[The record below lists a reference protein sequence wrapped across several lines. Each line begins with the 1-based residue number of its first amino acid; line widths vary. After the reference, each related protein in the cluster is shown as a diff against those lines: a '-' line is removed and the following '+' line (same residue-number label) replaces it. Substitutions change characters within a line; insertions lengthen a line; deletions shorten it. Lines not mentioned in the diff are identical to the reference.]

1 MTVSVKLF
9 AAARELAGSEEVQLE
24 LREGASAGDARAALA
39 QQWPRLAPLVDRSLL
54 AVNAEY
60 VADETVI
67 TAGDELALIPPVSG
81 G

>member
-1 MTVSVKLF
+1 MNVVVKLF
-9 AAARELAGSEEVQLE
+9 AAAREIVGAGEIVVNVPAGAKVAD
-24 LREGASAGDARAALA
+24 LRGALA
-39 QQWPRLAPLVDRSLL
+39 LAAPELAPLAERSLM

-60 VADETVI
+60 ATESTPL